1 MDNAANKCKQMQ
13 TWQLQLS
20 GRETRDITKIDRN
33 GVEWQMKV
41 IRILFSVNSPQENWS
56 MYRLLLQLVSL
67 MLDRRASRVQ
77 DWKTN
82 ATRTPVLQT
91 TLEDPD
97 SDPQIAGSRVGFREI
112 SPSGITHPIRSM
124 VLVYMLTWMGY
135 IDGTHVTIYGH
146 DMLYWWY
153 ISIYCPYYPFIIHIY
168 KYIYMSHIPYYMDPM
183 GMITPSGTPRRSSKS
198 CRVVFTTDKSLDTS
212 PAPRKTNDTTSLL
225 RNISCYSQASWKICW
240 IIEYQPYLVR
250 LVLVI
255 CCDDIYNYII
265 ISYCQPH

>member
-20 GRETRDITKIDRN
+20 GRDTRDITKIDRN

-41 IRILFSVNSPQENWS
+41 IRILFSFNSPQENWS

-168 KYIYMSHIPYYMDPM
+168 KYIYVTYTILYGSYGHDHSIIWDPQTLQQKLQGRFHHWQVVRHI
-183 GMITPSGTPRRSSKS
+183 S
-198 CRVVFTTDKSLDTS
+198 CAPEDEWYHKPTTKHIMLFS
-212 PAPRKTNDTTSLL
+212 SLL
-225 RNISCYSQASWKICW
+225 KNMLDYW
-240 IIEYQPYLVR
+240 IPTLLSKVST
-250 LVLVI
+250 
-255 CCDDIYNYII
+255 CDMLWWYI
-265 ISYCQPH
+265 